1 MSNEKVIKKFLE
13 REHAHTPLRDIC
25 TGIEYYKGH
34 TLWTRK
40 LGENFELINY
50 WTRIAYVKDNT
61 LYINV
66 KKYSST
72 TSKIQN
78 KIKYLASLTDYNIVE
93 YQE

>member
-13 REHAHTPLRDIC
+13 KEQAQTPLRYIC

-34 TLWTRK
+34 TLWTRELDGK
-40 LGENFELINY
+40 FELINY
-50 WTRIAYVKDNT
+50 WTRIAYIKDNT
-61 LYINV
+61 LYINT

-72 TSKIQN
+72 TSKIQG
-78 KIKYLASLTDYNIVE
+78 KIGHLASFTNYKIVE